1 MPWSET
7 LPHFSFAGTV
17 LTVLLLLFAAVGEP
31 LLGRKAFTWLSGR
44 RGGDVRALTQVHAV
58 TMAVHVLWGLV
69 VLVVLLLSPD
79 LLPSDLGLR
88 LPDAWGPVV
97 GGAVGGLVALAAM
110 WVLVNGLPVN
120 LPGTAGRSS
129 RKGGGRRAASG
140 RRGRGNGRADLPG
153 AREGAAPG
161 DPEGPGDAERS
172 GPGAAAGNPAAGR
185 RAAGHRG
192 RRAAAA
198 PMTLPEPERGRGLLV
213 PRTTAERAMAGGVA
227 VTGGVFGELLYRGLF
242 IALVAGL
249 GAPLWTAA
257 ALSVVLFSVAHLYQ
271 GWWGLVSAGTSG
283 TLFTVLYLGTG
294 SIWVPVVVHV
304 ALDLR
309 SLVFPPPAVREEGER
324 LHEDY
329 GDDYEDG
336 YEDAGYED
344 GYDEYGDGP
353 APGDTGAMPPV
364 GDGPAAPSEHHH
376 RTAPGEHGGIP
387 PHGARAFGEPPAQ
400 GRRADGSEQGGP
412 GRGGPPPPGAAGGA
426 GGTAVN
432 SGQYGDAPTGW
443 ESPAFGGTPAHG
455 GPSWGGPDLGGPGPG
470 SPVSGSAP
478 SHGVPAPDGSGWGV
492 SEQGGSGRGAAGW
505 ESPAFGGTPVHGG
518 PSWGGPDLGGRRHG
532 GDPAGQ
538 GWNGPYGGGPAHG
551 TPARGGPAPTGGA
564 GHGAP
569 SWDEASGRGGHG
581 PSAADPCRRDPGPHG
596 GPGGAHGRAPE
607 APEHG
612 GRHLY
617 PDEWIEHRYGD
628 GGRNQ
633 GPDAGPRT

>member
-69 VLVVLLLSPD
+69 VLLVLLLSPD

-129 RKGGGRRAASG
+129 RKGGGRRST
-140 RRGRGNGRADLPG
+140 
-153 AREGAAPG
+153 
-161 DPEGPGDAERS
+161 
-172 GPGAAAGNPAAGR
+172 
-185 RAAGHRG
+185 GHRG

-249 GAPLWTAA
+249 GAPLWMAA
-257 ALSVVLFSVAHLYQ
+257 VLSVALFSAAHLYQ

-329 GDDYEDG
+329 GDDYEDDYG
-336 YEDAGYED
+336 DDYED
-344 GYDEYGDGP
+344 GYGDAGHEDGYDGYGDGP
-353 APGDTGAMPPV
+353 ASGGTGAVPPA
-364 GDGPAAPSEHHH
+364 GDELPAPSEHHH
-376 RTAPGEHGGIP
+376 LTPPGGHGGTP
-387 PHGARAFGEPPAQ
+387 PHGARAFGAPPAQ
-400 GRRADGSEQGGP
+400 GHRADGSAQGGP
-412 GRGGPPPPGAAGGA
+412 GPGGPPPPGAAAGA
-426 GGTAVN
+426 GGTALN
-432 SGQYGDAPTGW
+432 GGPYGDASGGW
-443 ESPAFGGTPAHG
+443 EGPAVGGTPAHG
-455 GPSWGGPDLGGPGPG
+455 APSWDGPVQGGP
-470 SPVSGSAP
+470 
-478 SHGVPAPDGSGWGV
+478 
-492 SEQGGSGRGAAGW
+492 
-505 ESPAFGGTPVHGG
+505 
-518 PSWGGPDLGGRRHG
+518 RHG

-538 GWNGPYGGGPAHG
+538 GWSGPYGGGPAHG
-551 TPARGGPAPTGGA
+551 TPAWGGPAPTGGA
-564 GHGAP
+564 AHGVP
-569 SWDEASGRGGHG
+569 SWGEASGHGGHG
-581 PSAADPCRRDPGPHG
+581 PSAADPYRRDPGPHG

-628 GGRNQ
+628 GGHNQ

>member
-58 TMAVHVLWGLV
+58 TIAVHVLWGLV
-69 VLVVLLLSPD
+69 VLLVLLLSPD

-120 LPGTAGRSS
+120 LPGTGGRAS

-140 RRGRGNGRADLPG
+140 RRGRGSGRPDTG
-153 AREGAAPG
+153 GSREGAAPG
-161 DPEGPGDAERS
+161 DPEGPEDAERS
-172 GPGAAAGNPAAGR
+172 EPGAVAGR
-185 RAAGHRG
+185 RAGGHRG

-249 GAPLWTAA
+249 GAPLWMAA
-257 ALSVVLFSVAHLYQ
+257 ALSVALFSVAHLYQ

-294 SIWVPVVVHV
+294 SIWVPVAVHV

-329 GDDYEDG
+329 GDDYEDDYEDG

-353 APGDTGAMPPV
+353 APADTGAMPPV
-364 GDGPAAPSEHHH
+364 GDGHPAPSEQHH
-376 RTAPGEHGGIP
+376 RTAPPASGGTP
-387 PHGARAFGEPPAQ
+387 PDGARAFGEPPAR
-400 GRRADGSEQGGP
+400 GHRADGSAQGGP

-426 GGTAVN
+426 GGTVVN
-432 SGQYGDAPTGW
+432 GGPYGGAPAGW
-443 ESPAFGGTPAHG
+443 EDPAVGGTPAHG
-455 GPSWGGPDLGGPGPG
+455 APSWGGSDRGN
-470 SPVSGSAP
+470 PVSGGTP
-478 SHGVPAPDGSGWGV
+478 SHGVSAPEGAGWGAP
-492 SEQGGSGRGAAGW
+492 EQGGSGRGAAGW
-505 ESPAFGGTPVHGG
+505 EDPAVGGTPAHGA
-518 PSWGGPDLGGRRHG
+518 PSWGGPDLGG
-532 GDPAGQ
+532 PVQ
-538 GWNGPYGGGPAHG
+538 
-551 TPARGGPAPTGGA
+551 GGPAPTGGA
-564 GHGAP
+564 VHGAPSWGGPGRHDTGRSGPVPGETPGHGAP
-569 SWDEASGRGGHG
+569 SWGEAPGHGGHG
-581 PSAADPCRRDPGPHG
+581 PSAADPYRRDPGPHG

-617 PDEWIEHRYGD
+617 PDEWIDHRYGD
-628 GGRNQ
+628 GGHDQ

>member
-69 VLVVLLLSPD
+69 VLLVLLLSPD

-129 RKGGGRRAASG
+129 RKGGGRRAAGG

-153 AREGAAPG
+153 AREGASPG
-161 DPEGPGDAERS
+161 DPEGPEDAERT
-172 GPGAAAGNPAAGR
+172 GPGADAGNPAAGR
-185 RAAGHRG
+185 RATGHRG

-249 GAPLWTAA
+249 GAPLWMAA
-257 ALSVVLFSVAHLYQ
+257 VLSVALFSVAHLYQ

-329 GDDYEDG
+329 GDDYEDDYGDDYEDG
-336 YEDAGYED
+336 YGDAGYED
-344 GYDEYGDGP
+344 GYDGYGDGP
-353 APGDTGAMPPV
+353 ASGGTGAVPPV
-364 GDGPAAPSEHHH
+364 GDELPAPSEHHH
-376 RTAPGEHGGIP
+376 LTPPGGHGGTP
-387 PHGARAFGEPPAQ
+387 PHGARAFGAPPAQ
-400 GRRADGSEQGGP
+400 GHRADGSAQGGP
-412 GRGGPPPPGAAGGA
+412 GPGGPPPPGAAAGA
-426 GGTAVN
+426 GGTALN
-432 SGQYGDAPTGW
+432 GGPYGDASGGW
-443 ESPAFGGTPAHG
+443 EGPAVGGTPAHG
-455 GPSWGGPDLGGPGPG
+455 APSWDGPVQGGPVQGGP
-470 SPVSGSAP
+470 
-478 SHGVPAPDGSGWGV
+478 
-492 SEQGGSGRGAAGW
+492 
-505 ESPAFGGTPVHGG
+505 
-518 PSWGGPDLGGRRHG
+518 RHG

-538 GWNGPYGGGPAHG
+538 GWSGPYGGGPAHG
-551 TPARGGPAPTGGA
+551 TPAWGGPAPTGGA
-564 GHGAP
+564 AHGAP
-569 SWDEASGRGGHG
+569 SWGEASGHGGHG
-581 PSAADPCRRDPGPHG
+581 PSAADPYRRDPGPHG

-628 GGRNQ
+628 GGHNR